1 MAYEP
6 NHNYT
11 LEEHVANAL
20 LLLSRT
26 DIAPA
31 VLLEYDRL
39 VLEDNVEVVLETQP
53 ELFDDVLQQAPFHVQ
68 STPFVVEPNLQDLDM
83 HIHSPPN
90 EILTY
95 STQEEILSSIEVAPT
110 SLLQYSCSVLEDN
123 TEVVLETPSKLLLQ
137 QAPFHVQSFPSM
149 VEPNLQD
156 LDMHIHSSPN
166 EILSYTIQKGT
177 ISIDTIPANTTLVD
191 FIEEIPQ
198 PQSDTQGMSL
208 TWNQCARMMA
218 NKELVL
224 QRLHMTMNKKHS
236 MIQNPTYKHMNQDTT
251 NEQRI
256 RMAWNKE
263 IAHYR
268 RIFAEN
274 QF

>member
-1 MAYEP
+1 MIICWILILLFLQVMAYEP

-208 TWNQCARMMA
+208 T
-218 NKELVL
+218 
-224 QRLHMTMNKKHS
+224 
-236 MIQNPTYKHMNQDTT
+236 
-251 NEQRI
+251 
-256 RMAWNKE
+256 
-263 IAHYR
+263 
-268 RIFAEN
+268 
-274 QF
+274 

>member
-6 NHNYT
+6 NHNNT
-11 LEEHVANAL
+11 LKERVANAL

-31 VLLEYDRL
+31 ALLEYDCL

-53 ELFDDVLQQAPFHVQ
+53 ELFDDMLQQASFHVQ
-68 STPFVVEPNLQDLDM
+68 FAPFVVEPNLQDLDI

-95 STQEEILSSIEVAPT
+95 TTQEEILSSVEVAPT
-110 SLLQYSCSVLEDN
+110 SFLQYSRSVLEDN
-123 TEVVLETPSKLLLQ
+123 IEVVLETPPELLLQ
-137 QAPFHVQSFPSM
+137 QAPFQVQSFPSV

-191 FIEEIPQ
+191 FIEEIP
-198 PQSDTQGMSL
+198 
-208 TWNQCARMMA
+208 NH
-218 NKELVL
+218 N
-224 QRLHMTMNKKHS
+224 
-236 MIQNPTYKHMNQDTT
+236 
-251 NEQRI
+251 
-256 RMAWNKE
+256 
-263 IAHYR
+263 
-268 RIFAEN
+268 
-274 QF
+274 